1 MNPIHSDCYCRM
13 SGQGADAATAAS
25 HEGREEQA
33 SILPN
38 PASTP
43 NFGSG
48 AQTGMQSSGGSH
60 PTHESVLPPFDS
72 NQSIRDHS
80 TSPSNSRSPRRRRRE
95 GKAPEGSN
103 FSMERAGSSDSKV
116 PSSHETSPR
125 RGEGLGESNDP
136 ESFDVRRT
144 RPKSGKL
151 PEDGNMGSARQPSTK
166 PEGSATRAGPFQEG
180 EISRSTENRFN
191 GEGSYRSAA
200 TIDQPSG
207 STSQAPIIGAAEALE
222 SRQDAVSGSEHAF
235 GSSMVPPPAPP
246 KDDKDLNRAR
256 NRGKS
261 NASSRSSRVLNTNMA
276 FGTPRQD
283 GGSREDSYEGVGSVD
298 APASASIRTRA
309 SSNSSSHNEDS
320 SSFRRH
326 TPIFPQTPP
335 SQSRHP
341 PPRPE
346 VILPRWQ
353 PDAEVTLCPICRT
366 QFSMDLSFPTSSLL
380 TDNV

>member
-1 MNPIHSDCYCRM
+1 M

-33 SILPN
+33 SITPN

-48 AQTGMQSSGGSH
+48 AQTEIQSSGGSH
-60 PTHESVLPPFDS
+60 PTHESVLPPLDS

-125 RGEGLGESNDP
+125 RGEGLEGSNDP
-136 ESFDVRRT
+136 ESFEVRRT

-151 PEDGNMGSARQPSTK
+151 PEEDGNLGSARQPSTK
-166 PEGSATRAGPFQEG
+166 PGGSATRAGRFQEG
-180 EISRSTENRFN
+180 EKSRSTENRFN
-191 GEGSYRSAA
+191 GEGSYRSAT

-207 STSQAPIIGAAEALE
+207 STSQTAMIGAAEAPE
-222 SRQDAVSGSEHAF
+222 SRKDAVSDSEHAF

-246 KDDKDLNRAR
+246 KDNKDLNGAR

-261 NASSRSSRVLNTNMA
+261 NASSRSSRVFDTNLA
-276 FGTPRQD
+276 LGTPRQD
-283 GGSREDSYEGVGSVD
+283 GGSRENSYEGVGSVD
-298 APASASIRTRA
+298 APASASSRTRA
-309 SSNSSSHNEDS
+309 SSNSSAHNEDS

-335 SQSRHP
+335 SQNRHP

-366 QFSMDLSFPTSSLL
+366 QFSMDPSFPTSSLL